1 MTAGPAVDAYLR
13 EVAAALPGPARARRD
28 ILAELHSGL
37 LDAADAHRRAGLPD
51 MAAAAAAIAEFGDPR
66 VVAGVFRPELTIRH
80 ARRVAL
86 TLVTTGPLIGL
97 LWVGAG
103 AASHMAIRH
112 APPWEWAGAPPGS
125 PAAFPLALAA
135 VLVAVW
141 AGLFT
146 VVAACPP
153 TRWLPEGPGPAAA
166 IATTAAIC
174 GFAAMAADTAVFA
187 LLAGKLASSPG
198 ALAPL
203 PVTAAVA
210 ASLTR
215 LALARR
221 AARRCLAA
229 RASFA

>member
-51 MAAAAAAIAEFGDPR
+51 TAAAAAAIAEFGDPR
-66 VVAGVFRPELTIRH
+66 VVAGAFRPELTIRH

-97 LWVGAG
+97 LWVGAA

-146 VVAACPP
+146 VVAAGRL
-153 TRWLPEGPGPAAA
+153 TRWLPEGPGPA
-166 IATTAAIC
+166 
-174 GFAAMAADTAVFA
+174 
-187 LLAGKLASSPG
+187 AGKLASSPG

-210 ASLTR
+210 ASLTW

-229 RASFA
+229 RASLA